1 MSTEPINLD
10 DRLADIPAST
20 ANEPIVLDPQP
31 TAAEEDTIDT
41 NEGSTSDEPAV
52 DPNVDQPSNTE
63 ENSEGVED
71 TSAEGTQTPISDTSA
86 DVSDGDA
93 PSSQPSDTPVEYK
106 FKDDFIKKAV
116 EYYEMYGTL
125 TPYLEATQ
133 VNYDE
138 MDDLSVMRR
147 QFDKENADLPEKTRN
162 RLFEK
167 SLEKYNLD
175 SYEEED
181 IEIGRD
187 LLKRDANKLRTGL
200 KEEQQQFVNSIQR
213 TQEPEI
219 PAEEVAAQIE
229 QAKQNIQK
237 GVSAVVKDN
246 MIRLESNGEGINY
259 QLPNPVNVVDYAVD
273 PSKFLSSFNK
283 DGDVDWQKWTMAVAF
298 TENPTQFIN
307 ELIKH
312 GKSLG
317 RKAMEAELKN
327 AAPLTSSKDVIE
339 TPDIVSPQDD
349 PVGFLRG
356 MKVTK

>member
-10 DRLADIPAST
+10 DRLAEIPSESEGT
-20 ANEPIVLDPQP
+20 PKVLDPVD
-31 TAAEEDTIDT
+31 TSEEQSVTDDTQSEESTET
-41 NEGSTSDEPAV
+41 NETQEDITEESSEG
-52 DPNVDQPSNTE
+52 NVENTAEGEQTPMAETENTE
-63 ENSEGVED
+63 QLDGE
-71 TSAEGTQTPISDTSA
+71 TSSA
-86 DVSDGDA
+86 QESTA
-93 PSSQPSDTPVEYK
+93 PSEYK

-138 MDDLSVMRR
+138 MDDVSVMKR

-181 IEIGRD
+181 IEIGQA
-187 LLKRDANKLRTGL
+187 LLKRDANKLRAAL
-200 KEEQQQFVNSIQR
+200 KDEQQAFINSIQR
-213 TQEPEI
+213 TQEPEVSQEDLAQQQ
-219 PAEEVAAQIE
+219 AEAR
-229 QAKQNIQK
+229 QNIQAQL
-237 GVSAVVKDN
+237 STLVKDN
-246 MIRLESNGEGINY
+246 MIKVEAEGTGINY
-259 QLPNPVNVVDYAVD
+259 QLPNAQNVVEYAVD
-273 PSKFLSSFNK
+273 PTKFLSSFTK
-283 DGDVDWQKWTMAVAF
+283 GDGNVDWQKWTMAVAF

-327 AAPLTSSKDVIE
+327 AAPLTSNKDVIE
-339 TPDIVSPQDD
+339 TPDIGTPQDD

-356 MKVTK
+356 MKIIK

>member
-10 DRLADIPAST
+10 DRLAEIPSESEGT
-20 ANEPIVLDPQP
+20 PKVLDPVD
-31 TAAEEDTIDT
+31 TSEEQSVTDDTQSEESTET
-41 NEGSTSDEPAV
+41 NETQEDI
-52 DPNVDQPSNTE
+52 TE
-63 ENSEGVED
+63 ESSEGNVED
-71 TSAEGTQTPISDTSA
+71 TAEGEQTPMAETENTEQLDGETSSA
-86 DVSDGDA
+86 QESTA
-93 PSSQPSDTPVEYK
+93 PSEYK

-138 MDDLSVMRR
+138 MDDISVMKR

-181 IEIGRD
+181 IEIGQA
-187 LLKRDANKLRTGL
+187 LLKRDANKLRAAL
-200 KEEQQQFVNSIQR
+200 KDEQQAFINSIQR
-213 TQEPEI
+213 TQEPEVSQEDLAQQQ
-219 PAEEVAAQIE
+219 AEAR
-229 QAKQNIQK
+229 QNIQAQI
-237 GVSAVVKDN
+237 STLVKDN
-246 MIRLESNGEGINY
+246 MIKVEADGTGINY
-259 QLPNPVNVVDYAVD
+259 QLPNAQNVVEYAVD
-273 PSKFLSSFNK
+273 PTKFLSSFTK
-283 DGDVDWQKWTMAVAF
+283 GDGNVDWQKWTMAVAF

-327 AAPLTSSKDVIE
+327 AAPLTSNKDVIE
-339 TPDIVSPQDD
+339 TPDIGTPQDD

-356 MKVTK
+356 MKIIK

>member
-10 DRLADIPAST
+10 DRLADIQSNT
-20 ANEPIVLDPQP
+20 ESEPIVLDPQS
-31 TAAEEDTIDT
+31 TENVDNVDTTEEGSVSEESTET
-41 NEGSTSDEPAV
+41 NETQEDI
-52 DPNVDQPSNTE
+52 TE

-71 TSAEGTQTPISDTSA
+71 TSAEGTETPISEMSA
-86 DVSDGDA
+86 DVLDGDA
-93 PSSQPSDTPVEYK
+93 PSSQPSDTPTEYK

-116 EYYEMYGTL
+116 EYYETYGTL

-138 MDDLSVMRR
+138 MDDVSVMKR

-181 IEIGRD
+181 IEIGQA
-187 LLKRDANKLRTGL
+187 LLKRDANKLRAAL
-200 KEEQQQFVNSIQR
+200 KDEQQQFVNSIQR
-213 TQEPEI
+213 TQEPEVSQEDLAQQQ
-219 PAEEVAAQIE
+219 AEAR
-229 QAKQNIQK
+229 QNIQAQL
-237 GVSAVVKDN
+237 STLVKDN
-246 MIRLESNGEGINY
+246 MIKVEAEGTGINY
-259 QLPNPVNVVDYAVD
+259 QLPNAQNVVEYAVD
-273 PSKFLSSFNK
+273 PTKFLSSFTK
-283 DGDVDWQKWTMAVAF
+283 GDGNVDWQKWTMAVAF

-327 AAPLTSSKDVIE
+327 AAPLTSNKDVIE
-339 TPDIVSPQDD
+339 TPDIGTPQDD

-356 MKVTK
+356 MKVMK

>member
-10 DRLADIPAST
+10 DRLAEIQTSSSSEAK
-20 ANEPIVLDPQP
+20 VLDQVEE
-31 TAAEEDTIDT
+31 TESQSVEDNTQSEESTESNETQEDTT
-41 NEGSTSDEPAV
+41 QES
-52 DPNVDQPSNTE
+52 
-63 ENSEGVED
+63 SEGVED
-71 TSAEGTQTPISDTSA
+71 TSAEGIQTPISDTSA

-93 PSSQPSDTPVEYK
+93 PSSQPSDTPSEYK

-138 MDDLSVMRR
+138 MDDVSVMKR

-181 IEIGRD
+181 IEIGQA
-187 LLKRDANKLRTGL
+187 LLKRDANKLRAAL
-200 KEEQQQFVNSIQR
+200 KSEQESFINSIQR
-213 TQEPEI
+213 TQEPEVS
-219 PAEEVAAQIE
+219 AEELAQQ
-229 QAKQNIQK
+229 QAEVRKNIQSQI
-237 GVSAVVKDN
+237 SAVVKDN
-246 MIRLESNGEGINY
+246 MIKLESNGEGINY
-259 QLPNPVNVVDYAVD
+259 QLPDSQSVVDYAVD
-273 PSKFLSSFNK
+273 PSKFLSSFTK
-283 DGDVDWQKWTMAVAF
+283 GDGNVDWQKWTMAVAF

-327 AAPLTSSKDVIE
+327 AAPLTSNKDVIE
-339 TPDIVSPQDD
+339 TPDIASPQDD

-356 MKVTK
+356 MKIVK